1 MVFSHISPNAQLS
14 GLKKPRRSVNVG
26 SKSSQMAAL
35 FVSAT
40 FNTDYILMDDHPHLA
55 PQKILIHVQSGN
67 SNYLYGAVCP
77 AMGATQAI
85 IAPHAN
91 SEYMYEH
98 LKLISAATAFGHHAL
113 LIIDGA
119 GSHQQTLIISRFSS
133 CPLFTGVGSDRA
145 GMAVATSKYVGQ
157 LLF

>member
-1 MVFSHISPNAQLS
+1 
-14 GLKKPRRSVNVG
+14 
-26 SKSSQMAAL
+26 
-35 FVSAT
+35 
-40 FNTDYILMDDHPHLA
+40 
-55 PQKILIHVQSGN
+55 
-67 SNYLYGAVCP
+67 
-77 AMGATQAI
+77 MGATQAI

-113 LIIDGA
+113 LIMDGA

-133 CPLFTGVGSDRA
+133 CPLFTGVKSDRA

>member
-1 MVFSHISPNAQLS
+1 
-14 GLKKPRRSVNVG
+14 
-26 SKSSQMAAL
+26 MAAL
-35 FVSAT
+35 FISAT

-55 PQKILIHVQSGN
+55 PQKIFIHVQSGN
-67 SNYLYGAVCP
+67 SNYLYGAVCQ
-77 AMGATQAI
+77 AMRATQAI
-85 IAPHAN
+85 IAPH
-91 SEYMYEH
+91 MYEH

-113 LIIDGA
+113 LIMDGA

-133 CPLFTGVGSDRA
+133 YPLFTGVKSDRA

>member
-1 MVFSHISPNAQLS
+1 MWEARAARWLLFLYLQLLIPITFLWMTTHICPP
-14 GLKKPRRSVNVG
+14 KRY
-26 SKSSQMAAL
+26 SSTCSQA
-35 FVSAT
+35 
-40 FNTDYILMDDHPHLA
+40 
-55 PQKILIHVQSGN
+55 
-67 SNYLYGAVCP
+67 LYGTVCP

-98 LKLISAATAFGHHAL
+98 LKLISASTAFGHHAL
-113 LIIDGA
+113 LIMDGA

-133 CPLFTGVGSDRA
+133 CPLFTGVKSDRA

>member
-14 GLKKPRRSVNVG
+14 GLKKPRRSVNVE

-55 PQKILIHVQSGN
+55 PQKIFIHVQSGN

-98 LKLISAATAFGHHAL
+98 LKANFSRHSIWAPCAAHHRRRRLASTNFDNLTLLKLPLIHRSW
-113 LIIDGA
+113 I
-119 GSHQQTLIISRFSS
+119 R
-133 CPLFTGVGSDRA
+133 
-145 GMAVATSKYVGQ
+145 
-157 LLF
+157 